1 MSALANAWGQR
12 SPRERLVLGW
22 IMALALAALVVA
34 FVWLPLE
41 RLRTRLASEVPRLR
55 DSVAALEREAD
66 TVRQLKAMPVRAGTA
81 TPAAALAGAPPT
93 LVGAQVAPLD
103 DRRIR
108 VTGSDV
114 GFAALLDW
122 IRSVQASHGLRVDSA
137 RLEALPTA
145 GRVRV
150 ELVMARS

>member
-1 MSALANAWGQR
+1 MSALSNAWDQR
-12 SPRERLVLGW
+12 SSRERAVLGW
-22 IMALALAALVVA
+22 IVAIAVIALLVA

-41 RLRTRLASEVPRLR
+41 RQRARLVEEMPRLR

-66 TVRQLKAMPVRAGTA
+66 NVRKLKAMPVRAGTA
-81 TPAAALAGAPPT
+81 TPVAALAGAPPT
-93 LVGAQVAPLD
+93 LAGAQVAPLD

-108 VTGSDV
+108 VTGADV
-114 GFAALLDW
+114 GFAALIDW
-122 IRSVQASHGLRVDSA
+122 IGSVQASHGLRVDSA